1 MKAKYDVVIA
11 GAGPSGLFAAKRLAE
26 SGLDVLVLERKRT
39 VGEAVNC
46 TGIIGREIFKR
57 FSLPLG
63 SRLRDVHELRMVSPS
78 GLSLTYSHPEPFA
91 TVVDRGKF
99 DQELAAQAKAEGAS
113 IRTGLE
119 VEDITADT
127 SGVTIL
133 ARERQGSAAAL
144 RARMAVVATG
154 VNLGLHRKLKLGLP
168 GSRLFGAQL
177 EAGQDGIGLPTVFTG
192 TDIAPGGFAWA
203 VPSEDGKVKY
213 GLITGQNPR
222 KSFARFAAKYL
233 SGRLSQSDLEGV
245 QYKAIAQGFASRIF
259 SPAVISLGEA
269 AGQVKT
275 TTGGGIGYGVHCAE
289 IASQVIAGLLKSGR
303 PAAGGLEDYERRCRK
318 ALHREIRVGLIAR
331 RIWSQLT
338 DAQIEKIFRI
348 TQDDGIIPLIQ
359 EKGNFDWQSDLILAL
374 MRKASL
380 FKIMS
385 GLGKAFLPYKTP
397 LS

>member
-1 MKAKYDVVIA
+1 MKAKHDVVIV

-26 SGLDVLVLERKRT
+26 SGLEVLVLERKPT
-39 VGEAVNC
+39 VGQAVNC

-78 GLSLTYSHPEPFA
+78 GLSLAYRHPEPFA
-91 TVVDRGKF
+91 TIVDRSKF
-99 DQELAAQAKAEGAS
+99 DQELAGQAKAQGVS

-119 VEDITADT
+119 VEEIATDA
-127 SGVTIL
+127 SGAKVL
-133 ARERQGSAAAL
+133 ARGPRGDAAVL
-144 RARMAVVATG
+144 NARMAVVATG
-154 VNLGLHRKLKLGLP
+154 VNLGLHRKLGLGLP
-168 GSRLFGAQL
+168 GSRLFGAQV
-177 EAGQDGIGLPTVFTG
+177 EAGQNGISLPTVFTG

-203 VPSEDGKVKY
+203 VPSADGKVKY
-213 GLITGQNPR
+213 GLITEQNPR

-233 SGRLSQSDLEGV
+233 SGRMSPSDLEGV
-245 QYKAIAQGFASRIF
+245 QYKSIAQGFASRIF

-289 IASQVIAGLLKSGR
+289 IASEVIAGLLKAGR

-331 RIWSQLT
+331 KIWSQLS

-359 EKGNFDWQSDLILAL
+359 ERGNFDWQSDLILAL

-385 GLGKAFLPYKTP
+385 GVGKAFLPSKMS